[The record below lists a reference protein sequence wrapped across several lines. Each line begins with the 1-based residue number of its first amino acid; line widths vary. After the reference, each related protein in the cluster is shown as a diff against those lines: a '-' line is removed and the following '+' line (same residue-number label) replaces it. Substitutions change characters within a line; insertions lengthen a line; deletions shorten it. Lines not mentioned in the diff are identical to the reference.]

1 MLATD
6 HDKITGKT
14 HCEVHPSLI
23 LGALA
28 SCIPFPHHNQAPR
41 NTYQSAMGKQAIGI
55 YTTNFNQRFDTFSHI
70 LYYPQKP
77 LLSSHI
83 MEHIHC
89 NKLPTGINAIV
100 AIATYSGYNQEDSII
115 VNQSA
120 IDRGLFNSTFYRT
133 YKTEEKKNHL
143 SGDEDVFCKPN
154 LDKLLYPNRVIIL
167 NWVRMDL
174 FLKIPMY
181 LMVIL
186 S

>member
-1 MLATD
+1 MSSSQFDIGT
-6 HDKITGKT
+6 
-14 HCEVHPSLI
+14 
-23 LGALA
+23 LA

-77 LLSSHI
+77 LLSNHI

-143 SGDEDVFCKPN
+143 SGDEDRFCKPN
-154 LDKLLYPNRVIIL
+154 LDKLLYPKPCNYSKLGEDGFVPKNTYVSDGDIIVGKVIPERKQRL
-167 NWVRMDL
+167 
-174 FLKIPMY
+174 
-181 LMVIL
+181 
-186 S
+186 